1 MDFNKHSDD
10 YDFFNDMSGF
20 DDLNNSFDDPQS
32 NALNDALNDVFIRVD
47 SSKLFDDPEL
57 NFLNFYLGREI
68 NLAGELI
75 YTGFEGLVDDQP
87 IVKNKE
93 DFSFLRE
100 SGPFIFLVDTSIA
113 FERLNKVILL
123 FLLYIKD
130 YEQFSIFFNAKDKKN
145 IQKNMN
151 NGLSE
156 ALYGH
161 SNMKVL
167 NRINTLDSALF
178 NLSKEE
184 KNLLSKF
191 DEFYINFRY
200 GRFSPN
206 TETYYEETVMVQEI
220 LSKIDAENKD
230 HALEI
235 LGKRIRGLA
244 TKDYAII
251 QTMTSKLN
259 IFSDELHEGSDAY
272 YVYFQH
278 EEYGPYDMSLFDVFT
293 LKRFARQE
301 IMYALV
307 YNELKVKNDKDKY
320 LVKPLEL
327 DDIDLTSFLKYGKD
341 NELLEIV
348 NESLTEF
355 VNEHNYDKHWD
366 NYDDRRKNKAIKK
379 IINERENCIAYFL
392 KSKGNSL

>member
-130 YEQFSIFFNAKDKKN
+130 YEQFSIFFNAKDKK
-145 IQKNMN
+145 I
-151 NGLSE
+151 
-156 ALYGH
+156 
-161 SNMKVL
+161 
-167 NRINTLDSALF
+167 F
-178 NLSKEE
+178 
-184 KNLLSKF
+184 
-191 DEFYINFRY
+191 
-200 GRFSPN
+200 
-206 TETYYEETVMVQEI
+206 
-220 LSKIDAENKD
+220 
-230 HALEI
+230 
-235 LGKRIRGLA
+235 KRI
-244 TKDYAII
+244 
-251 QTMTSKLN
+251 
-259 IFSDELHEGSDAY
+259 
-272 YVYFQH
+272 
-278 EEYGPYDMSLFDVFT
+278 
-293 LKRFARQE
+293 
-301 IMYALV
+301 
-307 YNELKVKNDKDKY
+307 
-320 LVKPLEL
+320 
-327 DDIDLTSFLKYGKD
+327 
-341 NELLEIV
+341 
-348 NESLTEF
+348 
-355 VNEHNYDKHWD
+355 
-366 NYDDRRKNKAIKK
+366 
-379 IINERENCIAYFL
+379 
-392 KSKGNSL
+392 